1 MVWSRWRRAAVA
13 ASWMC
18 FVLGGTVLD
27 SAAGS
32 LSIAPTRLV
41 FDGHTRVATVYL
53 SNKGDQPATYRILLK
68 DKRMLETGQIVDAET
83 PLPGERPASDLIRY
97 SPREVVVPPH
107 GSQTVRIMLRNPSEG
122 QLASGEARTHLV
134 FQSVPAVPT
143 AEELAARRDRIVAQA
158 IIETSIPVII
168 RRDNPTAA
176 ISLGAAQLDSLPDRD
191 GKAVLQVVLDR
202 AGERSVYGDLS
213 VDLEAGGSTTR
224 VGLMV
229 GLAVYTPT
237 PRRVIRLPLT
247 LDREQLPRS
256 GRLVVRFAETEVG
269 HGDLVADTYLEFVAG
284 DRKGSEAA
292 R

>member
-1 MVWSRWRRAAVA
+1 MVWSRWRRAVMA

-18 FVLGGTVLD
+18 FVLGGIVLD
-27 SAAGS
+27 SAAGG
-32 LSIAPTRLV
+32 LSIAPTRLM
-41 FDGHTRVATVYL
+41 FDGHSRVATVYL

-68 DKRMLETGQIVDAET
+68 DKRMLESGQIVDAES
-83 PLPGERPASDLIRY
+83 PLPGEHPAADLVRF

-107 GSQTVRIMLRNPSEG
+107 GSQTVRVMLRNPSEG
-122 QLASGEARTHLV
+122 PLTRGEARTHLV

-143 AEELAARRDRIVAQA
+143 VEELAARQDRLVAQA

-168 RRDNPTAA
+168 RRDNPTAVIA
-176 ISLGAAQLDSLPDRD
+176 LDAAQLDSLPDRD
-191 GKAVLQVVLDR
+191 GMPVLQVVLER
-202 AGERSVYGDLS
+202 TGERSVYGDLS
-213 VDLEAGGSTTR
+213 VDLEADGKTTR

-247 LDREQLPRS
+247 LAQKDLPAS
-256 GRLVVRFAETEVG
+256 GRLVVRYAETEIG
-269 HGDLVADTYLEFVAG
+269 HGDLMADTYLEFVKEP
-284 DRKGSEAA
+284 DEGSDEA

>member
-1 MVWSRWRRAAVA
+1 MVWSRWRHHVAVGT
-13 ASWMC
+13 WMC

-41 FDGHTRVATVYL
+41 FDGHSRVATVYL

-68 DKRMLETGQIVDAET
+68 DKRMLESGLIVDAES
-83 PLPGERPASDLIRY
+83 PLPGENPASDLIRY
-97 SPREVVVPPH
+97 SPREVVVPAH
-107 GSQTVRIMLRNPSEG
+107 GSQTVRVMLRNPSEG
-122 QLASGEARTHLV
+122 QLTRGEARTHLV
-134 FQSVPAVPT
+134 FQSVPPVPT
-143 AEELAARRDRIVAQA
+143 AAELAARQDRIVAQA

-176 ISLGAAQLDSLPDRD
+176 IALGAARLDSLPDRD
-191 GKAVLQVVLDR
+191 GKPVLEVVLER
-202 AGERSVYGDLS
+202 TGERSVYGDLS
-213 VDLEAGGSTTR
+213 VDLETTDGAQR

-247 LDREQLPRS
+247 LPQGKLPPS
-256 GRLVVRFAETEVG
+256 GRLVVRFAETELG
-269 HGDLVADTYLEFVAG
+269 HGDLLADTYLEFAE
-284 DRKGSEAA
+284 GSDEP